1 MKMKPKPK
9 ETKLL
14 LNLMDG
20 ERHRHRVALVTEEGE
35 WNQHEPNS
43 GMARMF
49 VVMLLI
55 HVVLIGGI
63 IIYDF
68 MGDEEKPQQTVTQ
81 AARAVS
87 SSTGL
92 PTAAPEVV
100 TAQAKAAADTEQF
113 DNYEMRSGDSIKSI
127 AAKFGSTEAE
137 ITKLNMIDKGLQIG
151 PGTMLRVPKQAVPSA
166 IPVNPKTLKPM
177 AVTEDVPKAIAV
189 VREHPPQTKVP
200 SEAVKPSD
208 APASLSAAT
217 MSPMSLMAP
226 SDAPPATSSL
236 IANADTPATA
246 AAPPAASAAALPPP
260 TKPNVV
266 SLLQEN
272 APKVEAS
279 KAETVRPRDR
289 DREEPK
295 SVVKAEPKPVAKAE
309 PKPLA
314 KPVPVPPPSQML
326 KKIADS
332 PPATKKVEKTE
343 KTEPAK
349 KVVAEAP
356 PKPVAKAA
364 SAKTH
369 TLKSGE
375 TLYRLASKY
384 GVSVAAI
391 QKANNIKNPNS
402 MRDGMKLTIPAK

>member
-1 MKMKPKPK
+1 MKTKPKTK

-68 MGDEEKPQQTVTQ
+68 MGDDEKPQQTVTQ
-81 AARAVS
+81 AARAAS
-87 SSTGL
+87 SGTGL
-92 PTAAPEVV
+92 PVAAPEVV
-100 TAQAKAAADTEQF
+100 TAQAQAAADTEQF
-113 DNYEMRSGDSIKSI
+113 DNYEMHSGDSIKSI

-137 ITKLNMIDKGLQIG
+137 ITRLNMIDKGLQIG

-177 AVTEDVPKAIAV
+177 KVTEEVPKAAPV
-189 VREHPPQTKVP
+189 VRDQPPATKVP
-200 SEAVKPSD
+200 SEAVKPAD

-217 MSPMSLMAP
+217 LTPISLVVP
-226 SDAPPATSSL
+226 HEAPPATTSL
-236 IANADTPATA
+236 VAAADTPATA
-246 AAPPAASAAALPPP
+246 PAPPASTFAALPPP
-260 TKPNVV
+260 TRPNAV

-272 APKVEAS
+272 APKADTS
-279 KAETVRPRDR
+279 KPAAVVRPR

-295 SVVKAEPKPVAKAE
+295 PAA
-309 PKPLA
+309 KPLV
-314 KPVPVPPPSQML
+314 KPNPVPPPTQML
-326 KKIADS
+326 KRLAEA
-332 PPATKKVEKTE
+332 PAATKKEKAEPTK
-343 KTEPAK
+343 KTTAD
-349 KVVAEAP
+349 AP
-356 PKPVAKAA
+356 PKTVARAMPA
-364 SAKTH
+364 RSH
-369 TLKSGE
+369 TLRSGE
-375 TLYRLASKY
+375 TLYRLSTKY

-391 QKANNIKNPNS
+391 QKANNIKNPNA
-402 MRDGMKLTIPAK
+402 MRDGMKLVIPAK

>member
-68 MGDEEKPQQTVTQ
+68 MGDDAKPQQTVTQ

-87 SSTGL
+87 TGNGL
-92 PTAAPEVV
+92 PMASPEVV
-100 TAQAKAAADTEQF
+100 TAQAQAAADTEQF

-137 ITKLNMIDKGLQIG
+137 ITRLNLIDKGIQIG

-177 AVTEDVPKAIAV
+177 AIVEDVPKAVPV
-189 VREHPPQTKVP
+189 VRDQPPATKVP
-200 SEAVKPSD
+200 SEAVKPSE

-217 MSPMSLMAP
+217 MTPISLVAP
-226 SDAPPATSSL
+226 NEAPPATTSL
-236 IANADTPATA
+236 VALADTPATA
-246 AAPPAASAAALPPP
+246 SAPPASTPAALPPP

-272 APKVEAS
+272 APKVEA
-279 KAETVRPRDR
+279 VRPRDR
-289 DREEPK
+289 DRD
-295 SVVKAEPKPVAKAE
+295 EPKPVAKAE
-309 PKPLA
+309 AKPLV
-314 KPVPVPPPSQML
+314 KPNPVPPPTQML
-326 KKIADS
+326 KKIAEA
-332 PPATKKVEKTE
+332 PPATKKA
-343 KTEPAK
+343 EPTK
-349 KVVAEAP
+349 KVVADAP
-356 PKPVAKAA
+356 PKTVAKAS
-364 SAKTH
+364 SARSH

-375 TLYRLASKY
+375 TLYRLSTKY

-402 MRDGMKLTIPAK
+402 MRDGMKLVIPAK

>member
-1 MKMKPKPK
+1 MKMKPKTK

-87 SSTGL
+87 SATGL
-92 PTAAPEVV
+92 PVAAPEVV
-100 TAQAKAAADTEQF
+100 NAQAQAAADTEQF

-127 AAKFGSTEAE
+127 ATKFGSTEAE
-137 ITKLNMIDKGLQIG
+137 ITRLNMIDKGLQIG
-151 PGTMLRVPKQAVPSA
+151 PGTMLRVPKQAVPNA
-166 IPVNPKTLKPM
+166 IPIDPKTLKPM
-177 AVTEDVPKAIAV
+177 AITAEVPKAIPIT
-189 VREHPPQTKVP
+189 RDRPPETKVP
-200 SEAVKPSD
+200 SEAVKPAD

-217 MSPMSLMAP
+217 MSPMSLVAP
-226 SDAPPATSSL
+226 SEAPPATTSL
-236 IANADTPATA
+236 IAAADTPATVS
-246 AAPPAASAAALPPP
+246 APPASAVALPPP
-260 TKPNVV
+260 ANPRAV

-272 APKVEAS
+272 APKVEAA
-279 KAETVRPRDR
+279 KPVAAKT
-289 DREEPK
+289 REEPK
-295 SVVKAEPKPVAKAE
+295 TIVKAEPKT
-309 PKPLA
+309 LA
-314 KPVPVPPPSQML
+314 KPNPVPPPTQML
-326 KKIADS
+326 KKIADA
-332 PPATKKVEKTE
+332 PPATKKVEPT
-343 KTEPAK
+343 K
-349 KVVAEAP
+349 KVVADAP
-356 PKPVAKAA
+356 PKTA
-364 SAKTH
+364 AKTTSSRSH

-375 TLYRLASKY
+375 TLFRLSAKY

-402 MRDGMKLTIPAK
+402 MRDGMKLVIPAK

>member
-1 MKMKPKPK
+1 MKMKSKTK

-68 MGDEEKPQQTVTQ
+68 MGDDEKPQQTVTQ
-81 AARAVS
+81 AARAL
-87 SSTGL
+87 STGNGL
-92 PTAAPEVV
+92 PVTSPEVI
-100 TAQAKAAADTEQF
+100 TAQARAAADTEQF

-137 ITKLNMIDKGLQIG
+137 ITRLNMIDKGLQIG

-177 AVTEDVPKAIAV
+177 AVTEDAPKALPV
-189 VREHPPQTKVP
+189 VRDQPPATKVP
-200 SEAVKPSD
+200 SEAVKPSE

-217 MSPMSLMAP
+217 MEPISLVALNE
-226 SDAPPATSSL
+226 APPATTSL
-236 IANADTPATA
+236 VAAADTPATVS
-246 AAPPAASAAALPPP
+246 APPVSAALPPP
-260 TKPNVV
+260 SKPNVV

-272 APKVEAS
+272 APPVESGKPEA
-279 KAETVRPRDR
+279 VRPRDR
-289 DREEPK
+289 D
-295 SVVKAEPKPVAKAE
+295 EPKPVAKAE
-309 PKPLA
+309 ARPLVR
-314 KPVPVPPPSQML
+314 PTPVPPPTQML
-326 KKIADS
+326 KKIAEA
-332 PPATKKVEKTE
+332 PPAAKKEKA
-343 KTEPAK
+343 EPAK
-349 KVVAEAP
+349 KVAADSP
-356 PKPVAKAA
+356 PKTVPKA
-364 SAKTH
+364 SAARTH

-375 TLYRLASKY
+375 TLYRLSTKY

-391 QKANNIKNPNS
+391 QKANNIKNPNA
-402 MRDGMKLTIPAK
+402 MRDGMKLVIPAK

>member
-68 MGDEEKPQQTVTQ
+68 MGDDAKPQQTVTQ
-81 AARAVS
+81 ATRAL
-87 SSTGL
+87 STGNGL
-92 PTAAPEVV
+92 PMTSPAVI
-100 TAQAKAAADTEQF
+100 TAQAQAAANTEQF

-127 AAKFGSTEAE
+127 AAKFGSSEAE
-137 ITKLNMIDKGLQIG
+137 ITRLNMIDKGLQIG
-151 PGTMLRVPKQAVPSA
+151 PGTMLRVPKQAVLSA

-177 AVTEDVPKAIAV
+177 AITEDVPKAV
-189 VREHPPQTKVP
+189 PMVRDQPPATKVP
-200 SEAVKPSD
+200 SEAVKPSE

-217 MSPMSLMAP
+217 MMPISLVAP
-226 SDAPPATSSL
+226 NEAPPATSSL
-236 IANADTPATA
+236 VADAYTPATA
-246 AAPPAASAAALPPP
+246 SAPPASAAVALPPP

-279 KAETVRPRDR
+279 KPEAVRPRDR
-289 DREEPK
+289 DEPK
-295 SVVKAEPKPVAKAE
+295 LVAKAE
-309 PKPLA
+309 PKPLV
-314 KPVPVPPPSQML
+314 KPIPVPPPTQML
-326 KKIADS
+326 KKIAEA
-332 PPATKKVEKTE
+332 PPVTKKA
-343 KTEPAK
+343 EPTK
-349 KVVAEAP
+349 KVVADAP
-356 PKPVAKAA
+356 PKTVAKTS
-364 SAKTH
+364 SARTH

-375 TLYRLASKY
+375 TLYRLATKY

-402 MRDGMKLTIPAK
+402 MRDGMKLAIPAK

>member
-1 MKMKPKPK
+1 MKPKPK

-68 MGDEEKPQQTVTQ
+68 MGDDAKPQQTVTQ

-87 SSTGL
+87 TGNGL
-92 PTAAPEVV
+92 PMASPEVV
-100 TAQAKAAADTEQF
+100 TAQAQAAADTEQF

-137 ITKLNMIDKGLQIG
+137 ITRLNLIDKGIQIG

-177 AVTEDVPKAIAV
+177 AIVEDVPKAVPV
-189 VREHPPQTKVP
+189 VKDQPPVTKVP
-200 SEAVKPSD
+200 SEAVKPSE

-217 MSPMSLMAP
+217 MAPISLVAP
-226 SDAPPATSSL
+226 NEAPPATVSL
-236 IANADTPATA
+236 VAEADTPATA
-246 AAPPAASAAALPPP
+246 SAPPASAAVALPPP

-272 APKVEAS
+272 APKVEA
-279 KAETVRPRDR
+279 VRPRDR
-289 DREEPK
+289 D
-295 SVVKAEPKPVAKAE
+295 EPKPVAKAE
-309 PKPLA
+309 AKPLV
-314 KPVPVPPPSQML
+314 KPNPVPPPTQML
-326 KKIADS
+326 KKIAEA
-332 PPATKKVEKTE
+332 PPPTKKAEPTKKV
-343 KTEPAK
+343 A
-349 KVVAEAP
+349 ADAP
-356 PKPVAKAA
+356 PKTVTKAS
-364 SAKTH
+364 SARTH

-375 TLYRLASKY
+375 TLYRLSTKY

-402 MRDGMKLTIPAK
+402 MRDGMKLVIPAK

>member
-68 MGDEEKPQQTVTQ
+68 MGDDEKPQQSVTQ
-81 AARAVS
+81 AARALS
-87 SSTGL
+87 TGTGL
-92 PTAAPEVV
+92 PVASPEVV
-100 TAQAKAAADTEQF
+100 SAQARAAADTEQF

-127 AAKFGSTEAE
+127 AAKVGSTEAE
-137 ITKLNMIDKGLQIG
+137 ITRLNMIDKGLQIG

-177 AVTEDVPKAIAV
+177 AAKEDVPKAVAV
-189 VREHPPQTKVP
+189 VRDQPPSTKVP
-200 SEAVKPSD
+200 SEAVKPSE

-217 MSPMSLMAP
+217 MTPISLMAP
-226 SDAPPATSSL
+226 NEAPPATTSL
-236 IANADTPATA
+236 VAAADTPATVP
-246 AAPPAASAAALPPP
+246 APPASAPAALPAPK
-260 TKPNVV
+260 KPNAVAM
-266 SLLQEN
+266 LQEN
-272 APKVEAS
+272 APKVEAG
-279 KAETVRPRDR
+279 KAEAIRPRDR
-289 DREEPK
+289 D
-295 SVVKAEPKPVAKAE
+295 EPKPVAKAE

-314 KPVPVPPPSQML
+314 KPNPVPPPTQML
-326 KKIADS
+326 KRIAET
-332 PPATKKVEKTE
+332 PPAPKKTE
-343 KTEPAK
+343 KAEPAK
-349 KVVAEAP
+349 KAVVADAP
-356 PKPVAKAA
+356 PKTAAKPAA
-364 SAKTH
+364 AKTH

-375 TLYRLASKY
+375 TLYRLATKY

-391 QKANNIKNPNS
+391 QKANNIKNPNA
-402 MRDGMKLTIPAK
+402 MRDGMKLVIPAK

>member
-1 MKMKPKPK
+1 MKMKPKTK

-68 MGDEEKPQQTVTQ
+68 MGDNEKPQQTVTQ
-81 AARAVS
+81 AERAQS
-87 SSTGL
+87 RGNGL
-92 PTAAPEVV
+92 PVASPEVI
-100 TAQAKAAADTEQF
+100 TAQAHAAADTEQF
-113 DNYEMRSGDSIKSI
+113 DSYEMRSGDSIKSI
-127 AAKFGSTEAE
+127 AAKFGSTETE
-137 ITKLNMIDKGLQIG
+137 ITRLNLIDKGLHIG
-151 PGTMLRVPKQAVPSA
+151 PGTTLRVPKQAVPSA

-177 AVTEDVPKAIAV
+177 AATEEVPKAVPV
-189 VREHPPQTKVP
+189 VSHQPPSTKVP
-200 SEAVKPSD
+200 SEAVKPSE

-217 MSPMSLMAP
+217 MTPLSLMAP
-226 SDAPPATSSL
+226 NEAPPATTSL
-236 IANADTPATA
+236 VAAADTPATA
-246 AAPPAASAAALPPP
+246 SAPPARAAAALPPP

-279 KAETVRPRDR
+279 KPETVRPRDR
-289 DREEPK
+289 DEPK
-295 SVVKAEPKPVAKAE
+295 LVAKAE
-309 PKPLA
+309 PKPLV
-314 KPVPVPPPSQML
+314 KPNPVPPPTQML
-326 KKIADS
+326 KKIADA
-332 PPATKKVEKTE
+332 PPATKKA
-343 KTEPAK
+343 EPSK
-349 KVVAEAP
+349 KAAADAP
-356 PKPVAKAA
+356 PKTVAKATA
-364 SAKTH
+364 ARTH

-375 TLYRLASKY
+375 TLYRLSAKY

-402 MRDGMKLTIPAK
+402 MRDGMKVVIPAK

>member
-1 MKMKPKPK
+1 MKMKPKTK

-68 MGDEEKPQQTVTQ
+68 MGDDEKPQQTVTQ
-81 AARAVS
+81 AARAVNS
-87 SSTGL
+87 GTGL
-92 PTAAPEVV
+92 PVAAPEVV
-100 TAQAKAAADTEQF
+100 SAQARAAADTEQF
-113 DNYEMRSGDSIKSI
+113 DNYEMHSGDSIKSI

-151 PGTMLRVPKQAVPSA
+151 PGTMLRVPKQAVVSA
-166 IPVNPKTLKPM
+166 IPVDRKTLEPLKISE
-177 AVTEDVPKAIAV
+177 AVPKALPAV
-189 VREHPPQTKVP
+189 RDQPPATKVP

-217 MSPMSLMAP
+217 LSPISLAAP
-226 SDAPPATSSL
+226 NEAPPATTSL
-236 IANADTPATA
+236 IAAADTPATA
-246 AAPPAASAAALPPP
+246 SAPRGAVAALPPP
-260 TKPNVV
+260 SNPRAV
-266 SLLQEN
+266 SLLTEN
-272 APKVEAS
+272 APK
-279 KAETVRPRDR
+279 AEESTPVTVRPRDR
-289 DREEPK
+289 D
-295 SVVKAEPKPVAKAE
+295 EPKPAAKAE
-309 PKPLA
+309 AARPLTKPN
-314 KPVPVPPPSQML
+314 PVPPPTQML
-326 KKIADS
+326 KKIADA
-332 PPATKKVEKTE
+332 PPAAKKE

-349 KVVAEAP
+349 KVTAEAP
-356 PKPVAKAA
+356 PKPAAAAKAA
-364 SAKTH
+364 AGGRSH

-402 MRDGMKLTIPAK
+402 MRDGMKLVIPAK

>member
-1 MKMKPKPK
+1 MKPKPK

-68 MGDEEKPQQTVTQ
+68 MGDDAKPQQTVTQ

-87 SSTGL
+87 TGNGL
-92 PTAAPEVV
+92 PMASPEVV
-100 TAQAKAAADTEQF
+100 TAQAQAAADTEQF

-137 ITKLNMIDKGLQIG
+137 ITRLNLIDKGIQIG

-177 AVTEDVPKAIAV
+177 AIVEDVPKAVPV
-189 VREHPPQTKVP
+189 VRDQPPATKVP
-200 SEAVKPSD
+200 SEAVKPSE

-217 MSPMSLMAP
+217 MSPISLMAP
-226 SDAPPATSSL
+226 NEAPPATISL
-236 IANADTPATA
+236 VADADTPATA
-246 AAPPAASAAALPPP
+246 SAPPASAAVALPPP

-279 KAETVRPRDR
+279 KPEAVRPRDR
-289 DREEPK
+289 DRD
-295 SVVKAEPKPVAKAE
+295 EPKPVAKAE
-309 PKPLA
+309 ARPLEKPN
-314 KPVPVPPPSQML
+314 PVPPPTQML
-326 KKIADS
+326 KKIADA
-332 PPATKKVEKTE
+332 PPATKKA
-343 KTEPAK
+343 EPTK

-356 PKPVAKAA
+356 PKNVAKAS
-364 SAKTH
+364 SARTH

-375 TLYRLASKY
+375 TLYRLSTKY

-402 MRDGMKLTIPAK
+402 MRDGMKLVIPAK

>member
-1 MKMKPKPK
+1 MKMKPKTK

-68 MGDEEKPQQTVTQ
+68 MGDDEKPQQTVTQ
-81 AARAVS
+81 AARALS
-87 SSTGL
+87 SGNGL
-92 PTAAPEVV
+92 PMASPEVI
-100 TAQAKAAADTEQF
+100 TAQAQAAADTEQY

-127 AAKFGSTEAE
+127 AAKFGSNEAE
-137 ITKLNMIDKGLQIG
+137 ITRLNMIDKGLQIG

-177 AVTEDVPKAIAV
+177 VIAEDVPKAVPV
-189 VREHPPQTKVP
+189 VRDQPPATKVP
-200 SEAVKPSD
+200 SEAVKPNE

-217 MSPMSLMAP
+217 MSPISLLAP
-226 SDAPPATSSL
+226 DE
-236 IANADTPATA
+236 
-246 AAPPAASAAALPPP
+246 APPAASSLVADANTPATASAPAASTAELPPP

-272 APKVEAS
+272 APKVEA
-279 KAETVRPRDR
+279 VRPRDR
-289 DREEPK
+289 D
-295 SVVKAEPKPVAKAE
+295 EPKPVAKAE
-309 PKPLA
+309 AKPLA
-314 KPVPVPPPSQML
+314 KPSPVLPPTQML
-326 KKIADS
+326 KKIAEA
-332 PPATKKVEKTE
+332 PPATKKA
-343 KTEPAK
+343 EPTK
-349 KVVAEAP
+349 KVVADAP
-356 PKPVAKAA
+356 PKPVVKTS
-364 SAKTH
+364 SARTH

-375 TLYRLASKY
+375 TLYRLSTKY

-391 QKANNIKNPNS
+391 QKENNIKNPNA
-402 MRDGMKLTIPAK
+402 MREGMKLVIPAK

>member
-81 AARAVS
+81 AARAVTS
-87 SSTGL
+87 GTGL
-92 PTAAPEVV
+92 PTTAPEVV
-100 TAQAKAAADTEQF
+100 SAQAQAAADTEQY

-177 AVTEDVPKAIAV
+177 TVAEEVPKAIAV
-189 VREHPPQTKVP
+189 VRDHPPVTKVP

-217 MSPMSLMAP
+217 MTPMSLVVP
-226 SDAPPATSSL
+226 SDAPPVTASL
-236 IANADTPATA
+236 VADADTPAIVK
-246 AAPPAASAAALPPP
+246 APPAAAAAALPPP

-272 APKVEAS
+272 APKVEA
-279 KAETVRPRDR
+279 ETTKPVAVRPR

-295 SVVKAEPKPVAKAE
+295 PVIKAEA
-309 PKPLA
+309 KPLA
-314 KPVPVPPPSQML
+314 KPTPVPSPSQML
-326 KKIADS
+326 KKIAEA
-332 PPATKKVEKTE
+332 PPATKKTE
-343 KTEPAK
+343 KAEPAK
-349 KVVAEAP
+349 KTTADAP
-356 PKPVAKAA
+356 PKTVAKTA
-364 SAKTH
+364 SSKTH

-375 TLYRLASKY
+375 TLYRLSSKY

-391 QKANNIKNPNS
+391 QKANNIKNPNA
-402 MRDGMKLTIPAK
+402 MRDGMKLVIPAK

>member
-68 MGDEEKPQQTVTQ
+68 MGDDEKPQQTVTQ

-87 SSTGL
+87 SGVGL
-92 PTAAPEVV
+92 PVAAPEVI
-100 TAQAKAAADTEQF
+100 TAQAQAAADTQQF
-113 DNYEMRSGDSIKSI
+113 DNYEMHSGDSIKSI

-137 ITKLNMIDKGLQIG
+137 ITRLNMIDKGLQIG
-151 PGTMLRVPKQAVPSA
+151 PGTMLRVPKQAVPNA
-166 IPVNPKTLKPM
+166 IPVNPKTLEPM
-177 AVTEDVPKAIAV
+177 KVAEEVPKAIPV
-189 VREHPPQTKVP
+189 VRDHPPSTKVP
-200 SEAVKPSD
+200 SEAVKPD
-208 APASLSAAT
+208 EAPASLSAAT
-217 MSPMSLMAP
+217 MTPISLLTP
-226 SDAPPATSSL
+226 HEAPPATSSL
-236 IANADTPATA
+236 VAAADTPATA
-246 AAPPAASAAALPPP
+246 PAPPARTAVLPPP
-260 TKPNVV
+260 TNPNAVA
-266 SLLQEN
+266 LLTEN
-272 APKVEAS
+272 APKVEPNKPAATRPREEAKAAA
-279 KAETVRPRDR
+279 KAETRPLVRPN
-289 DREEPK
+289 
-295 SVVKAEPKPVAKAE
+295 
-309 PKPLA
+309 
-314 KPVPVPPPSQML
+314 PVPPPTQML
-326 KKIADS
+326 RKIAEA
-332 PPATKKVEKTE
+332 PPAPKKE

-349 KVVAEAP
+349 KTTADAP
-356 PKPVAKAA
+356 PKATTRTVAAH
-364 SAKTH
+364 TH

-375 TLYRLASKY
+375 TLYRLAAKY

-391 QKANNIKNPNS
+391 QKVNNIKNPNS
-402 MRDGMKLTIPAK
+402 MRDGMKLVIPAK

>member
-68 MGDEEKPQQTVTQ
+68 MGDDTKPQQTVTQ

-87 SSTGL
+87 TGNGL
-92 PTAAPEVV
+92 PMASPEIVS
-100 TAQAKAAADTEQF
+100 AQAKAAADTEQF

-137 ITKLNMIDKGLQIG
+137 ITRLNLIDKGIQIG
-151 PGTMLRVPKQAVPSA
+151 PGTMLRVPKQAVLSA

-177 AVTEDVPKAIAV
+177 AIVEDVPKAVPV
-189 VREHPPQTKVP
+189 VKDQPPAPKVP
-200 SEAVKPSD
+200 SEAVKATE

-217 MSPMSLMAP
+217 MTPISLVAP
-226 SDAPPATSSL
+226 NEAPPATASL
-236 IANADTPATA
+236 VALADTPATA
-246 AAPPAASAAALPPP
+246 SAPAASAAVALPPP

-272 APKVEAS
+272 APKVEA
-279 KAETVRPRDR
+279 ARPRDR
-289 DREEPK
+289 DRDE
-295 SVVKAEPKPVAKAE
+295 AKPVAKAE
-309 PKPLA
+309 AKPLV
-314 KPVPVPPPSQML
+314 KPNPVPPPTQML
-326 KKIADS
+326 KKIAEA
-332 PPATKKVEKTE
+332 PPATKKA
-343 KTEPAK
+343 EPTK
-349 KVVAEAP
+349 KVAADAP
-356 PKPVAKAA
+356 PKTVAKA
-364 SAKTH
+364 SSGRTH

-375 TLYRLASKY
+375 TLYRLSTKY

-402 MRDGMKLTIPAK
+402 MRDGMKLVIPAK